1 MGKSADT
8 RAGQHHDESAI
19 IGPSDRLLSIGWH
32 WNYGF
37 LRRPEMD
44 NRDGFRGFCY
54 EHPDGDM
61 IYSERG
67 DHEKICF
74 FNEWL
79 DGETHEKYLTLDPR
93 PTKFLVE
100 EYGSR
105 LHPGRVKF

>member
-1 MGKSADT
+1 MGQSTDQSAD
-8 RAGQHHDESAI
+8 QHNHEPTL
-19 IGPSDRLLSIGWH
+19 IGPNDRLISIGWH

-44 NRDGFRGFCY
+44 AKDGYAGFCY
-54 EHPDGDM
+54 ESPDGDM
-61 IYSERG
+61 IYTERG
-67 DHEKICF
+67 DHETVCF

-100 EYGSR
+100 EYGSKS
-105 LHPGRVKF
+105 HPGRVQL